1 MVGEGL
7 KRTLHLDNVT
17 LLQVDKSTS
26 CIAALYKKEEQ
37 YIRVKWSI
45 AISSVFTDGK
55 VIDNSALF
63 LAEKQGEISFQSAE
77 YITHLCSN
85 SIKLSSKEYYNEEF
99 MINDSLFIT
108 DDFLYEQ
115 TQKGQNI
122 LRFEQYL
129 LEH

>member
-17 LLQVDKSTS
+17 LLQVDKNKAN
-26 CIAALYKKEEQ
+26 IAALYKKEEQ
-37 YIRVKWSI
+37 YIKVKWSI
-45 AISSVFTDGK
+45 TSSSVFADIT
-55 VIDNSALF
+55 VIDKNGLL
-63 LAEKQGEISFQSAE
+63 LAEKQGKISFHSAE
-77 YITHLCSN
+77 YITHLCTN
-85 SIKLSSKEYYNEEF
+85 SIKLSSKDYYNEEF

-129 LEH
+129 LER

>member
-17 LLQVDKSTS
+17 LLQVDKNTAN
-26 CIAALYKKEEQ
+26 IAALYKKEEQ
-37 YIRVKWSI
+37 YIKVKWSI
-45 AISSVFTDGK
+45 TSSSVFADIT
-55 VIDNSALF
+55 VIDKNGLL
-63 LAEKQGEISFQSAE
+63 LAEKQGKISFHSAE
-77 YITHLCSN
+77 YITHLCTN
-85 SIKLSSKEYYNEEF
+85 SIKLSSKDYYNEEF

-129 LEH
+129 LER

>member
-17 LLQVDKSTS
+17 LLQVDKNTS
-26 CIAALYKKEEQ
+26 SIAALYKKEDQ

-45 AISSVFTDGK
+45 TSSSVLADSI
-55 VIDNSALF
+55 VIDNHALL
-63 LAEKQGEISFQSAE
+63 LAEKQGKISFQSAE
-77 YITHLCSN
+77 YIRHLCSN
-85 SIKLSSKEYYNEEF
+85 SIKLSSKEYYNKEF
-99 MINDSLFIT
+99 MINDSIFIT

-122 LRFEQYL
+122 IRFEQYL
-129 LEH
+129 LER